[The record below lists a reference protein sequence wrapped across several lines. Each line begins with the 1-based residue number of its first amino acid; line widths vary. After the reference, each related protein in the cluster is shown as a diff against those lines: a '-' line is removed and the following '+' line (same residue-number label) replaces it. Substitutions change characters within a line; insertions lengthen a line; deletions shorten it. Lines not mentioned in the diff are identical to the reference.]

1 MIKASAVVGAVLTF
15 AAGAALADAGG
26 GGVYIGGSVGYT
38 ELNDFDED
46 SIGPGPFTRS
56 DVDDSSDGTE
66 IFLGLRFGSGIPI
79 LSHFAIEA
87 GYMNLGNF
95 SIDANTA
102 PGDAGALTDLDA
114 AGFLGD
120 LIGGLLGGL
129 IGGGGDP
136 GSFAPDNYRAEVD
149 VEGWQYGLV
158 GFIPITERLQV
169 FGRGGIF
176 DWKVE
181 SSLVATDRSGTGM
194 TVRAKEKTK
203 GDDPFFGGGIS
214 WTADKHW
221 SVRAEWRRLQIDD
234 DDLDFI
240 SAGGAFHF

>member
-1 MIKASAVVGAVLTF
+1 MIKARAVVGAVLTF

-26 GGVYIGGSVGYT
+26 GGVYVGGSVGYT

-46 SIGPGPFTRS
+46 SIGPGPFINS
-56 DVDDSSDGTE
+56 HVDDSSDGTE
-66 IFLGLRFGSGIPI
+66 IFLGLRFGSIPI

-87 GYMNLGNF
+87 GYLDLGNF
-95 SIDANTA
+95 SIDANSD
-102 PGDAGALTDLDA
+102 PGDPGALTNLEA

-120 LIGGLLGGL
+120 LLGGLLGSAPAGA
-129 IGGGGDP
+129 
-136 GSFAPDNYRAEVD
+136 FEPDNFRAEVD
-149 VEGWQYGLV
+149 IEGWQYGLV
-158 GFIPITERLQV
+158 GFIPVTERLQV

-176 DWKVE
+176 DWKVD
-181 SSLVATDRSGTGM
+181 SSLVATDRSGTGL
-194 TVRAKEKTK
+194 TAKAKNSEK

-214 WTADKHW
+214 WTAEKHW

>member
-1 MIKASAVVGAVLTF
+1 MIKARALVGAVLTF

-26 GGVYIGGSVGYT
+26 GGVYVGGSVGYT

-46 SIGPGPFTRS
+46 SIGPGPFTSS

-66 IFLGLRFGSGIPI
+66 IFLGLRFGSIPI

-87 GYMNLGNF
+87 GYMDLGNF

-102 PGDAGALTDLDA
+102 PGDAGALTDLEA

-120 LIGGLLGGL
+120 LVGGL
-129 IGGGGDP
+129 IGGVGDP
-136 GSFAPDNYRAEVD
+136 GAFAPDNYRAEVD
-149 VEGWQYGLV
+149 VEGWQYGVV
-158 GFIPITERLQV
+158 GFIPVTERLQV

-176 DWKVE
+176 DWKVDA
-181 SSLVATDRSGTGM
+181 SLVATDRTGSGL
-194 TVRAKEKTK
+194 TVSEESSEK

-214 WTADKHW
+214 WTAEQHW

>member
-1 MIKASAVVGAVLTF
+1 MIKPSAVVGAVLTLS
-15 AAGAALADAGG
+15 AGAALADAGG
-26 GGVYIGGSVGYT
+26 GGVYVGASAGYT
-38 ELNDFDED
+38 ELNDFDE
-46 SIGPGPFTRS
+46 SNIGEGPFTS
-56 DVDDSSDGTE
+56 SEVDDSSDGTE
-66 IFLGLRFGSGIPI
+66 IFFGMRFGSIPI

-87 GYMNLGNF
+87 GYMDLGNF

-102 PGDAGALTDLDA
+102 PGDAGALTDLEA

-120 LIGGLLGGL
+120 LIGGLVGGL

-136 GSFAPDNYRAEVD
+136 GTFAPDNYRAEVD
-149 VEGWQYGLV
+149 VEGWQYGVV

-176 DWKVE
+176 DWKVDA
-181 SSLVATDRSGTGM
+181 SLVATDRADTGEF
-194 TVRAKEKTK
+194 VRSEEKTK
-203 GDDPFFGGGIS
+203 GEDPFFGGGIS

-221 SVRAEWRRLQIDD
+221 SVRAEWRRMQMED